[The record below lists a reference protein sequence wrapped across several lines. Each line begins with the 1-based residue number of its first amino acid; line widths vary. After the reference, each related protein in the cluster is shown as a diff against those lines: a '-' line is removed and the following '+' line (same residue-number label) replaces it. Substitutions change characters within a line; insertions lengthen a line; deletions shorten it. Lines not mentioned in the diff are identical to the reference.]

1 MSKQRKEPCGI
12 QVMIMR
18 KRLLFILT
26 AAIALSWACG
36 GSGDVR
42 PDPASTAPVP
52 AQADKARPEGA
63 AGDKRPSEGD
73 PSQKTLPDAA
83 GRAGMKMPGA
93 GEQAVPVSVMR
104 VPRKSLRSYLV
115 LNGIVEPSRKIQVFA
130 RLPAYVRQLV
140 REEGDYVRE
149 NEVLAVLDDT
159 EIKIS
164 YEQARI
170 GLDQAKISLDEAQK
184 NYERSGTL
192 MERDLISEQEFQ
204 AQEAQFKQREFD
216 HRTRQENLKNLEIQ
230 LGWTRVRSPSK
241 GYITERLIEVG
252 GRVNANQQV
261 FTIEDFKPL
270 LIRVYVPTS
279 DAVQLKTGLA
289 AEVSAG
295 EVLPGTAFKG
305 DVKLINPRI
314 DTQTGTVKVTVEVF
328 DETMRLKPGM
338 FVEVR
343 ISIGDKADVLAIP
356 RKSLLFR
363 QNKIYAFI
371 VDGNRAVQREIRIG
385 LMEED
390 EVEVTGGL
398 AEGDV
403 IVAVGVDGLKDG
415 QVIEVIR

>member
-1 MSKQRKEPCGI
+1 MKKKFI
-12 QVMIMR
+12 
-18 KRLLFILT
+18 LILT
-26 AAIALSWACG
+26 ALAALTWACG
-36 GSGDVR
+36 GSGDSR
-42 PDPASTAPVP
+42 PDPASQVP
-52 AQADKARPEGA
+52 AKVQTDKSAPEEA
-63 AGDKRPSEGD
+63 PA
-73 PSQKTLPDAA
+73 QKTRPDAA
-83 GRAGMKMPGA
+83 GRPGMKTPGG

-104 VPRKSLRSYLV
+104 VSRKSLRSYLV

-130 RLPAYVRQLV
+130 RLPAYVRQIV

-164 YEQARI
+164 YEQTRI
-170 GLDQAKISLDEAQK
+170 ALDQAKISLDEAQK
-184 NYERSGTL
+184 NYERSRTL

-216 HRTRQENLKNLEIQ
+216 HSTRQENLKNLEIQ
-230 LGWTRVRSPSK
+230 LGWTRIRAPSK
-241 GYITERLIEVG
+241 GYITERLVEVG

-270 LIRVYVPTS
+270 HIRVYVPTS

-295 EVLPGTAFKG
+295 EILPGTAFKG

-328 DETMRLKPGM
+328 DDTMRLKPGM

-343 ISIGDKADVLAIP
+343 ISIGDKTDVLAIP
-356 RKSLLFR
+356 RRALLFR
-363 QNKIYAFI
+363 QNKIYAFV
-371 VDGNRAVQREIRIG
+371 VDGNRAAQREIQIG

-390 EVEVTGGL
+390 EVEVTNGL
-398 AEGDV
+398 VEGDV
-403 IVAVGVDGLKDG
+403 IVTVGVDGLKDG
-415 QVIEVIR
+415 QAIEVIR